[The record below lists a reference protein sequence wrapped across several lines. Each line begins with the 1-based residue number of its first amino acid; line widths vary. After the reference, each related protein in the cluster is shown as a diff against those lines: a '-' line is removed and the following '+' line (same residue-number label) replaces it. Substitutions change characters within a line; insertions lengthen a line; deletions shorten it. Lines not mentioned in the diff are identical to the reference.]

1 MERNL
6 PVDVARPYRTG
17 RAGAVTKMAFGLT
30 AAGAALVSTWGR
42 RRRVGALVGGALVM
56 AGALAERYAVMD
68 AGRATREPP
77 SSRSDSAP
85 VRASRAAPRATDQA
99 SKSIRSPCV

>member
-68 AGRATREPP
+68 AGRASAGDPGATIVPERQRARARE
-77 SSRSDSAP
+77 
-85 VRASRAAPRATDQA
+85 
-99 SKSIRSPCV
+99 